1 MTEKMS
7 DQGGIIYVVQRG
19 AIILVIIILVVILL
33 LSLLGELDKVR
44 RVIWGV
50 EDGVSYY
57 QYDLSGYLSHEVE
70 ELLLEH
76 SQELILYPV
85 DATLDQESGEI
96 IPEAFGQILDITA
109 TKGKIV
115 EAEEGEYLESVLE
128 RIEPYIRKEQLEKIT
143 KEIGVYTT
151 RATGS
156 ESRRE
161 NIKLATESINNQLI
175 LSGEVFSFNEIV
187 GPRTKERG
195 FKEAPQIV
203 NGRLVPGVG
212 GGICQVS
219 STLYNALKQDKLE
232 IIERHTHSKDVSY
245 VPEGKDAT
253 VAWDYFDFKFKN
265 NFKQPIIIK
274 ASSGGGYVTV
284 RILGYQE

>member
-1 MTEKMS
+1 MS
-7 DQGGIIYVVQRG
+7 ERGGIVYVVQRG

-33 LSLLGELDKVR
+33 LGLFGELDKVR

-50 EDGVSYY
+50 EDGVSYH
-57 QYDLSGYLSHEVE
+57 QHDLSGYLPHEVE
-70 ELLLEH
+70 ELLLDY

-85 DATLDQESGEI
+85 DATVDQESGEI
-96 IPEAFGQILDITA
+96 VPEVFGQILDITA
-109 TKGKIV
+109 TKKEIM
-115 EAEEGEYLESVLE
+115 EAEEGKYLESVLE
-128 RIEPYIRKEQLEKIT
+128 RIEPYIKQEQLEKIT

-151 RATGS
+151 RITGS
-156 ESRRE
+156 ENRRE
-161 NIKLATESINNQLI
+161 NIKLATKLINNQLV
-175 LSGEVFSFNEIV
+175 LSDEVFSFNQIV
-187 GPRTKERG
+187 GPRTKEKG
-195 FKEAPQIV
+195 FKEAPEIV

-219 STLYNALKQDKLE
+219 STLYNALKQEELE
-232 IIERHTHSKDVSY
+232 VVERHTHSKDVSY

-265 NFKQPIIIK
+265 NFEQPIIVK

-284 RILGYQE
+284 RILGY